1 MSRHSKSI
9 PDRGLRVADQ
19 IQRELAELIAR
30 EVKDPRIGMVTL
42 TGVDVTP
49 DYAHATVWFTVLPDD
64 AATLASTLAG
74 LRAAAGF
81 LRGQI
86 GRRIRIHTTPELR
99 FSHDPSVQHGISMS
113 QLIDA
118 ANATHAAD
126 ADPVGSETA
135 GREAGSFPQDR
146 DRDVGDRVDDRDGPA
161 GR

>member
-19 IQRELAELIAR
+19 IQRELADLIAR

-49 DYAHATVWFTVLPDD
+49 DYAHATVWFTVLPSDD
-64 AATLASTLAG
+64 ATKASTLAG

-99 FSHDPSVQHGISMS
+99 FAHDASVERGMS
-113 QLIDA
+113 LSRLIDT

-126 ADPVGSETA
+126 ADSADEERDGD
-135 GREAGSFPQDR
+135 EAGGTPSDR
-146 DRDVGDRVDDRDGPA
+146 DPH
-161 GR
+161 

>member
-19 IQRELAELIAR
+19 IQRELADLIAR

-42 TGVDVTP
+42 TGVDITP
-49 DYAHATVWFTVLPDD
+49 DYAHATVWFTVLPGDD
-64 AATLASTLAG
+64 ATKTATLAG

-99 FSHDPSVQHGISMS
+99 FAHDASVERGMNLS

-126 ADPVGSETA
+126 DEPASGQPEDGEGADD
-135 GREAGSFPQDR
+135 EASDAPSTR
-146 DRDVGDRVDDRDGPA
+146 DSR
-161 GR
+161 

>member
-19 IQRELAELIAR
+19 IQRELADLIAR

-49 DYAHATVWFTVLPDD
+49 DYAHATVWFTVLPSDD
-64 AATLASTLAG
+64 ATKSATLAG

-81 LRGQI
+81 LRSQI

-99 FSHDPSVQHGISMS
+99 FAHDASVERGINLS
-113 QLIDA
+113 QLIDT

-126 ADPVGSETA
+126 ADA
-135 GREAGSFPQDR
+135 GDDDAGDEAGGS
-146 DRDVGDRVDDRDGPA
+146 PA
-161 GR
+161 ERNPR